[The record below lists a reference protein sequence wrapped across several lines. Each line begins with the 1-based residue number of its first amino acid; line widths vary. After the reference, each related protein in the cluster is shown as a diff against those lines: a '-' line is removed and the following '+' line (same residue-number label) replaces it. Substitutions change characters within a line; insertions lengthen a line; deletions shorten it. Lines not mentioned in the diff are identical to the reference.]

1 VKRLCGQ
8 ACSIAHAIPPSSG
21 HGTLEAMI
29 VHDDRLAAFIEGMD
43 ATGFSRCPEV
53 RVLAC
58 RYSTFAYRDEL
69 FVLMGVPFPDSLAQA
84 VSRRKAEYLAGRYLC
99 RKLMLNQGLVAVD
112 VPSGRHRQ
120 PLWPTGWLGSISHTN
135 HLAVCCLVRRS
146 RIGLLGIDVESWL
159 SPELAK
165 EIAPSILNE
174 DETQCLIALG
184 SIARRVTLAFSAK
197 ESLFKALYPR
207 VGRYFE
213 FTDVCVRALCEEEGR
228 LILQIAN
235 DLSADIRSGAEF
247 HCHFRLCSEHVLTLA
262 AAT

>member
-1 VKRLCGQ
+1 MEAL
-8 ACSIAHAIPPSSG
+8 IP
-21 HGTLEAMI
+21 
-29 VHDDRLAAFIEGMD
+29 HDGRFVAFIDGMD
-43 ATGFSRCPEV
+43 ASGFFHCPEV

-58 RYSTFAYRDEL
+58 RYSTVAYRDEL
-69 FVLMGVPFPDSLAQA
+69 FVQMGVPFPVSLEQA
-84 VSRRKAEYLAGRYLC
+84 VSRRKAEYLAGRYLS
-99 RKLMLNQGLVAVD
+99 RKLMLNQGLTAVD
-112 VPSGRHRQ
+112 VPSGLHRQ
-120 PLWPTGWLGSISHTN
+120 PLWPEDWLGSISHSN
-135 HLAVCCLVRRS
+135 HHAVCCLARRS
-146 RIGLLGIDVESWL
+146 RIELVGIDVESWL

-174 DETQCLIALG
+174 DETQCLIGLG

-228 LILQIAN
+228 LSLQIAN
-235 DLSADIRSGAEF
+235 DLSAEVRSGAEF
-247 HCHFRLCSEHVLTLA
+247 HCYFRSCNEHVLTLV